1 MEQAFGIFMMLAI
14 LSTLIIVHECGHFL
28 VARFFGFQTPVFGF
42 GLPFGPSW
50 TVGKRWNTEFRIHA
64 CMLGGYVA
72 IPELGDESNASAE
85 VFGVQ
90 LSPFKKFPIW
100 QRALVA
106 VAGVTFNVLFAYL
119 VMLIMMTALGRPI
132 PQGVFV
138 GELPAA
144 NPIAATAGVQT
155 NDELL
160 GVDDKTIKTPEEFIS
175 YLASKKLTP
184 IVLHVKREG
193 QTIDLPMTPNKD
205 GKVGMGLSPK
215 VQYVKIEG
223 SPIDVATIAATELTN
238 STGQMVNSIGS
249 LFQGVFNKIVSPNA
263 KSKDGKPQPGIESF
277 HGVIAVVKIGA
288 DFAKEDWRQLFMFTI
303 LISMDLAIV
312 NLLPWP
318 ALDGGHLAFMLLEAV
333 RGKPMEERAQG
344 EIVKWGFLSL
354 IALMVVVLVNDVS
367 AWVHGD
373 LDFKKKD
380 AKPKPSISA
389 PKPALNPA
397 ANPVPKLEVE
407 PETNPEVKRD
417 VKPETKSESETK
429 SEPVSGEAK

>member
-1 MEQAFGIFMMLAI
+1 
-14 LSTLIIVHECGHFL
+14 
-28 VARFFGFQTPVFGF
+28 
-42 GLPFGPSW
+42 
-50 TVGKRWNTEFRIHA
+50 
-64 CMLGGYVA
+64 
-72 IPELGDESNASAE
+72 
-85 VFGVQ
+85 
-90 LSPFKKFPIW
+90 
-100 QRALVA
+100 
-106 VAGVTFNVLFAYL
+106 
-119 VMLIMMTALGRPI
+119 
-132 PQGVFV
+132 
-138 GELPAA
+138 
-144 NPIAATAGVQT
+144 
-155 NDELL
+155 
-160 GVDDKTIKTPEEFIS
+160 
-175 YLASKKLTP
+175 
-184 IVLHVKREG
+184 
-193 QTIDLPMTPNKD
+193 MTPNKD

-397 ANPVPKLEVE
+397 ANPVPKLEVKH
-407 PETNPEVKRD
+407 ETNPEVKGD
-417 VKPETKSESETK
+417 VKPETK

>member
-72 IPELGDESNASAE
+72 IPELGDESNASSE

-119 VMLIMMTALGRPI
+119 VMLIMMTALGQPI
-132 PQGVFV
+132 VQGVFV

-155 NDELL
+155 NDELI
-160 GVDDKTIKTPEEFIS
+160 GVDDKKIKTPEEFIA
-175 YLASKKLTP
+175 YLATKKLTP
-184 IVLHVKREG
+184 IVLHVKRES
-193 QTIDLPMTPNKD
+193 QPLDLSMTPNKD

-215 VQYVKIEG
+215 VQYVKIKG
-223 SPIDVATIAATELTN
+223 GPIDVATIAATELTTQ
-238 STGQMVNSIGS
+238 TGSMVNSIGG
-249 LFQGVFNKIVSPNA
+249 LFQGVFNKIVNPQA

-318 ALDGGHLAFMLLEAV
+318 ALDGGHLAFMLLEAL

-354 IALMVVVLVNDVS
+354 IALMVIVLVNDVS

-380 AKPKPSISA
+380 PKATTSKPVSKSETPTETKTEAKPDIKADPA
-389 PKPALNPA
+389 PEGAPQPASDA
-397 ANPVPKLEVE
+397 VPK
-407 PETNPEVKRD
+407 
-417 VKPETKSESETK
+417 
-429 SEPVSGEAK
+429 EAK